1 MKNNSEGLAL
11 ENINNYYKAIA
22 IKTVWH
28 SFKDR
33 LLAQN

>member
-11 ENINNYYKAIA
+11 ENNNYYKSIA

-33 LLAQN
+33 